1 MSTYKQTDLQHFHTF
16 IAKLLCF
23 FLTCYLFL
31 GKACYLQ
38 WVKTEAAH
46 SDQIITFQYNCTW
59 PAICNWPSSAKNS
72 KAKSSAVAQCSMTWV
87 RPLLKILCM
96 WFPKQKEN
104 LVTFRK
110 TNGNLSAAF
119 SEPLSWGRKLSV
131 GRRRAS
137 SFLWLPL
144 SCHSFS
150 SVQSFLHRTA
160 MNGLVCVYLGCM
172 HRT

>member
-1 MSTYKQTDLQHFHTF
+1 MLFFNLLF
-16 IAKLLCF
+16 IW
-23 FLTCYLFL
+23 

-72 KAKSSAVAQCSMTWV
+72 KAKSSAAAQCSMTSV

-96 WFPKQKEN
+96 WCPKQKEN

-119 SEPLSWGRKLSV
+119 SEPLSCGRKLSV

-137 SFLWLPL
+137 SFLLLPL
-144 SCHSFS
+144 SCNSSS
-150 SVQSFLHRTA
+150 SVRGFLHGTA
-160 MNGLVCVYLGCM
+160 MNGVVCVYLGCM